1 MFFFFLCQ
9 NSVWCAII
17 ALLGFIYCVDHS
29 FGRKLSNMATDSNNN
44 NSPVSPS
51 ESESSWKLP
60 DGIEDHL
67 EAGLFKA
74 VAGGVVGGMLGM
86 LLFKSGKGWRSA
98 SVASGLG
105 VAVGSTYARSVGTP
119 ATPVTLSQQ
128 PTIQTF
134 KTAPP
139 PVPTRK
145 ESIMKPK

>member
-1 MFFFFLCQ
+1 
-9 NSVWCAII
+9 
-17 ALLGFIYCVDHS
+17 
-29 FGRKLSNMATDSNNN
+29 MATDSNNN
-44 NSPVSPS
+44 ASQGSTGEN
-51 ESESSWKLP
+51 EGTWKLP

-98 SVASGLG
+98 SVASGFG

-119 ATPVTLSQQ
+119 ATPVPLSQ

-145 ESIMKPK
+145 ESVITPK